1 MKIVEGELV
10 EKGKKVT
17 AKDVAKLAGVSTAT
31 VSMILNGQGEGKFP
45 QKTCQKVLDACRELG
60 YKKGGHF
67 LKANIAEKVVIAIIP
82 SYTNS
87 YYVETVEAMQKRAK
101 ELGYSILTF
110 NTFQEMEQEAIVLQ
124 ICSQFSVAGIIY
136 LYPLENG
143 ILLQQMD
150 WKLPTVHI
158 YDKDIY
164 MDIDI
169 LERDSHRVGY
179 AIGEYLIKLGHE
191 KVAFITSSMKTKQL
205 ARIRRFEGIKEVF
218 REYGFDD
225 EKCVI
230 ACSPDTENLGM
241 KVIPEGYDLG
251 YLLMRRLLEREEE
264 VTAIVAVNDVIAV
277 GVMDAIT
284 EAGKK
289 IPQDYSVC
297 GCDNINMARFR
308 GISLTAVDSY
318 SVQSGRT
325 AVDMLVKKIE
335 GGADLKMGDGPSEIS
350 RIEYFPKIMIRNSTG
365 PRKKDRR

>member
-1 MKIVEGELV
+1 M

-17 AKDVAKLAGVSTAT
+17 AKDVAKLAGVSTST
-31 VSMILNGQGEGKFP
+31 VSLVLNGQGEGRFP
-45 QKTCQKVLDACRELG
+45 QKTCQKVLEACRELG
-60 YKKGGHF
+60 YKKAGHF
-67 LKANIAEKVVIAIIP
+67 YRTNIEEKVLVAIIP
-82 SYTNS
+82 SYSNL

-110 NTFQEMEQEAIVLQ
+110 NTFQQMDQEATILQ
-124 ICSQFSVAGIIY
+124 ICSQFSVAGIIF
-136 LYPLENG
+136 LYPLENEV
-143 ILLQQMD
+143 LLHQVD
-150 WKLPTVHI
+150 WKFPTIHI

-169 LERDSHRVGY
+169 LERDSQRVGY

-191 KVAFITSSMKTKQL
+191 KIAYITSSMNTKQL
-205 ARIRRFEGIKEVF
+205 ARVRRFEGLKDVY
-218 REYGFDD
+218 REYGYNPA
-225 EKCVI
+225 KSVVP
-230 ACSPDTENLGM
+230 CSPDTENLGI

-251 YLLMRRLLEREEE
+251 YLLMKCLLEREED
-264 VTAIVAVNDVIAV
+264 VTAIVCVNDVIAV

-284 EAGKK
+284 ESGKR

-297 GCDNINMARFR
+297 GCDNINMARYR

-335 GGADLKMGDGPSEIS
+335 GGTELKMGDGPSEIS
-350 RIEYFPKIMIRNSTG
+350 RIEYFPKIMTRNSTG
-365 PRKKDRR
+365 PRRKDRR

>member
-1 MKIVEGELV
+1 M

-31 VSMILNGQGEGKFP
+31 VSMVLNGQGEGKFP
-45 QKTCQKVLDACRELG
+45 QKTCRRVLDACRELG
-60 YKKGGHF
+60 YKKGGSF
-67 LKANIAEKVVIAIIP
+67 LKSNIDEKVLIAIIP
-82 SYTNS
+82 SYSNL

-101 ELGYSILTF
+101 ELGYAILTF
-110 NTFQEMEQEAIVLQ
+110 NTFQQMDQEATILQ
-124 ICSQFSVAGIIY
+124 ICSKFSVAGIIY
-136 LYPLENG
+136 LYPLENE

-150 WKLPTVHI
+150 WKLPTIHI

-179 AIGEYLIKLGHE
+179 ALGEFLIKLGHE
-191 KVAFITSSMKTKQL
+191 RIAYVTSSMNTKQL
-205 ARIRRFEGIKEVF
+205 ARIRRLEGLREVF
-218 REYGFDD
+218 AEYGYDA

-251 YLLMRRLLEREEE
+251 YLLMKCLLERQED
-264 VTAIVAVNDVIAV
+264 VTGIVAVNDVIAV

-284 EAGKK
+284 EAGKR

-297 GCDNINMARFR
+297 GCDNINMTRFR

-335 GGADLKMGDGPSEIS
+335 GGSGLRMGDGPSEIS
-350 RIEYFPKIMIRNSTG
+350 RIEYFPKIMIRDSTG
-365 PRKKDRR
+365 PRKKK

>member
-1 MKIVEGELV
+1 M
-10 EKGKKVT
+10 EKSKKVT
-17 AKDVAKLAGVSTAT
+17 SKDVAKLAGVSITT
-31 VSMILNGQGEGKFP
+31 VSMVLNGQGEGKFP

-60 YKKGGHF
+60 YKKGRNF
-67 LKANIAEKVVIAIIP
+67 KTENIDDKVLIAIIP
-82 SYTNS
+82 SYTNL
-87 YYVETVEAMQKRAK
+87 YYVETVEAMQRRAK

-110 NTFQEMEQEAIVLQ
+110 DTFQEIEQETRILQ
-124 ICSQFSVAGIIY
+124 ICNQFPIAGVIY
-136 LYPLENG
+136 LYPLENE

-150 WKLPTVHI
+150 WKVPTIHI

-179 AIGEYLIKLGHE
+179 AIGEYLIKLGHK
-191 KVAFITSSMKTKQL
+191 KVAFISSSMKTKQL
-205 ARIRRFEGIKEVF
+205 ARIRRLEGLREVF
-218 REYGFDD
+218 EKYGYNPD
-225 EKCVI
+225 ESVV
-230 ACSPDTENLGM
+230 ACTPDTENLAV

-251 YLLMRRLLEREEE
+251 FLLMKRLLEREED

-277 GVMDAIT
+277 GAMDAIT
-284 EAGKK
+284 EAKKK
-289 IPQDYSVC
+289 IPYDFSVC

-335 GGADLKMGDGPSEIS
+335 GGADFKMGDGPSEIS
-350 RIEYFPKIMIRNSTG
+350 RIEYFPKIMVRNSTG
-365 PRKKDRR
+365 PCKKR